1 MLLKRFLYQFK
12 SVSTKYLNNYIVWN
26 NLINYA
32 KKTDAEKKNI
42 FTTFVLTISKTIRN
56 KDIPV
61 REPVPLV
68 A

>member
-1 MLLKRFLYQFK
+1 MQ
-12 SVSTKYLNNYIVWN
+12 
-26 NLINYA
+26 